1 MDSFGASFFPDSAPA
16 GPLGTNIRAIAL
28 HCRALLRECSK
39 LPSLKEDEWAENRL
53 AEFNLWAANSGV
65 FGGDRNGDFPAVNDE
80 RKPQDS
86 SEEEDEADK
95 QDAELEVGESGDK
108 PESPEHGRLASPEDI
123 PRAFSPWSDDSDS
136 STDSD
141 QDSRDACSPVI
152 TSSSLDGPKV
162 DVAQVI
168 DHLARLT
175 LAIRKAGSS
184 SRTHKADRRF
194 NADHQPA
201 FRRHLNVVVLA
212 RGMEA
217 GRSDHAINPNNLTA
231 TQDRLIIANLRRRNR
246 FLYAQR
252 HARKLA
258 AEAEPQNAPQEYQL
272 QDDVPIMMEDHGEP
286 EPEEDII
293 AELEEQAS
301 DPVETPAQVVVET
314 GLEPVVETQ
323 PPILSATSASGM
335 TQAIDPGLVHN
346 VTPSQVAKTEITTTS
361 AKIAYPKPPAMPLGM
376 RHFKCPCCCQ
386 TLPEMYRQPS
396 LWKKHLMTDI
406 APYTCIIDD
415 CPTPDRL
422 FVTRAEWDQHTRND
436 HQKCWQCLPCTTVGK
451 APLVFPSVE
460 AFMEHLGVAHSDT
473 INEEQYST
481 LIPESAIPV
490 PAGIS
495 CCPLC
500 NSNGP
505 ADSPA
510 LLNHIAEHLHSFA
523 LRSLPWPGRESLHT
537 NLDEQDDDDD
547 DPDDLD
553 DGDHDAYNYFL
564 HNDYFDQGS
573 EVASRQYNL
582 TSGSNRDSDGLPS
595 LHSSQASERPATPSD
610 KGSEVADDASQTA
623 DYDPMVEPGEPRPVI
638 EASYD
643 ESRGTPIELVPSA
656 DSLPE
661 VVQGPIRMPDL
672 VRGPREIYEQGV
684 LINLASLLA
693 PMAFG
698 NWRRELGYAQDILP
712 EVVEGEW
719 PQKCAQRFPRDTDD
733 PEVTRPRELMLIC
746 MQIKY
751 KRKAEK
757 KGPDSQ
763 PSNPSLPYRA
773 YYSPRGFLARVAE
786 LEDQGN
792 LKDAILWQTDAV
804 NHFRNELGD
813 AHYYFIE
820 NVDKLAEMRWDAW
833 NKENADAFLSKEV
846 EIFID
851 NVGTGDVQD
860 PVWIIDGAY
869 NLATVCAKYRLSSL
883 GKKLF
888 NRLIDAFE
896 QESKLL
902 EDGIQHTKAAR
913 EKYSDFLKDQN
924 LWEEV
929 VVMER
934 NSLACLNAD
943 PHLELDI
950 TEALSRLAHALHTW
964 IFLAMLSVLLRSWL
978 SVAKKIW
985 GERDLASIGTVKEL
999 TDYYSILF
1007 EWEKAAQAR
1016 DLYNWLKVKDP
1027 DVDLVKETTPHLDLG
1042 PEDLDERAPRLYARP
1057 NMAAAG
1063 LPISELVDTTL
1074 DHDNS
1079 APPGPAKGT
1088 SGNTVNAGIHAK
1100 FLSFAGTS
1108 INFANNAHVVESF
1121 DIDTLETRRLKREPQ
1136 DDDEDL
1142 LARLQEPKVQAA
1154 IRGGLYGARPIYIIS
1169 GLKIARGLSVQ
1180 REESKSTH
1188 RSMGGTVPIIEGISV
1203 GAGMGGEK
1211 RFGTS
1216 STFKVAPE
1224 EDIILAYQVHK
1235 IKPKSRKVTKASVNV
1250 YETSSA
1256 FLHGDD
1262 ENSGFKGVEVVSVS
1276 ADSLLSEDE
1285 DDDDGEKDEAEGQYL
1300 ELKGGNDGEYYV
1312 YMGQS

>member
-1 MDSFGASFFPDSAPA
+1 MDSYGASFFPDSTPA
-16 GPLGTNIRAIAL
+16 GSLGTNIRDIASN
-28 HCRALLRECSK
+28 CRVLLRECSK
-39 LPSLKEDEWAENRL
+39 LPTLKEDEWAENRL

-65 FGGDRNGDFPAVNDE
+65 FGGDRASLDARLALQPEVIGVFISLLTVLNERLTQCQYFGNGDFPVVNDE

-86 SEEEDEADK
+86 SEEEDEADQ
-95 QDAELEVGESGDK
+95 QDAELEVSESEDE
-108 PESPEHGRLASPEDI
+108 PESPEHERLASPEDI
-123 PRAFSPWSDDSDS
+123 PRAFSPWSDDSEL

-152 TSSSLDGPKV
+152 TNSSLDGPKV
-162 DVAQVI
+162 DVAQII

-217 GRSDHAINPNNLTA
+217 GRSDFAINPNNLTA
-231 TQDRLIIANLRRRNR
+231 IQDRLIIANLRRRNR

-272 QDDVPIMMEDHGEP
+272 QDDMPIMVQDHGEQEAEEEIIA
-286 EPEEDII
+286 EPEE
-293 AELEEQAS
+293 QTP
-301 DPVETPAQVVVET
+301 DPIETPAQVVVET
-314 GLEPVVETQ
+314 ALEPVVETQ

-335 TQAIDPGLVHN
+335 TQAIDPGLIHN

-361 AKIAYPKPPAMPLGM
+361 AKIAYPKPPAMPPGN
-376 RHFKCPCCCQ
+376 H
-386 TLPEMYRQPS
+386 
-396 LWKKHLMTDI
+396 
-406 APYTCIIDD
+406 PYGN
-415 CPTPDRL
+415 RL

-460 AFMEHLGVAHSDT
+460 AFMEHLGVVHSDT

-481 LIPESAIPV
+481 LIPESTIPV

-505 ADSPA
+505 ADSPV

-547 DPDDLD
+547 DDLD
-553 DGDHDAYNYFL
+553 DEDHDTYNYFL

-610 KGSEVADDASQTA
+610 KGSEVADDTSQPT
-623 DYDPMVEPGEPRPVI
+623 DYEPMVEPVEPQPII

-656 DSLPE
+656 DSLPV

-672 VRGPREIYEQGV
+672 LRGPAEIYEQGV
-684 LINLASLLA
+684 LINLLSLLK
-693 PMAFG
+693 PMPFAFG
-698 NWRRELGYAQDILP
+698 NWRRESTSAQDPLP

-719 PQKCAQRFPRDTDD
+719 PQKCAQSSPPDTDD
-733 PEVTRPRELMLIC
+733 PEVIRLRELMLNC
-746 MQIKY
+746 MQRKY
-751 KRKAEK
+751 KRKAEEE
-757 KGPDSQ
+757 GPDSQ
-763 PSNPSLPYRA
+763 PSNQPYPHRT
-773 YYSPRGFLARVAE
+773 YYSPQGFLARVAE
-786 LEDQGN
+786 LEHQGN
-792 LKDAILWQTDAV
+792 LADAILWQIDAV
-804 NHFRNELGD
+804 NQFRNELGF

-833 NKENADAFLSKEV
+833 GKENADAFLRKEV
-846 EIFID
+846 ENFID
-851 NVGTGDVQD
+851 SVGTGGFQD
-860 PVWIIDGAY
+860 PAWTIDGAY
-869 NLATVCAKYRLSSL
+869 DLATVCVKYRLASL

-896 QESKLL
+896 QESEQL
-902 EDGIQHTKAAR
+902 ENGTQHTKAAS

-934 NSLACLNAD
+934 KLLACLNAD
-943 PHLELDI
+943 PHLELDT
-950 TEALSRLAHALHTW
+950 TETLSRLAHALHQTHQ
-964 IFLAMLSVLLRSWL
+964 IQEAEMIDTKIKATRLFEQKIRPQHVEALRMLEQIRRAEIEAWGPWNHASL
-978 SVAKKIW
+978 STLTCLFRFYRHMGLSNDAIGAAQELVICSRKIW
-985 GERDLASIGTVKEL
+985 GERDWASIRAVKIL
-999 TDYYSILF
+999 TDYHSILF
-1007 EWEKAAQAR
+1007 EREKAARAQ
-1016 DLYNWLKVKDP
+1016 DFYKGPKVKDA
-1027 DVDLVKETTPHLDLG
+1027 DADLVKETKPHLDLG
-1042 PEDLDERAPRLYARP
+1042 PEDLNERAPRLYARP
-1057 NMAAAG
+1057 RMGAAE
-1063 LPISELVDTTL
+1063 LPAAEPVDTTL
-1074 DHDNS
+1074 DHGNS
-1079 APPGPAKGT
+1079 APSGPAKGGP
-1088 SGNTVNAGIHAK
+1088 SSERRGMAAGFSKALR
-1100 FLSFAGTS
+1100 FW
-1108 INFANNAHVVESF
+1108 
-1121 DIDTLETRRLKREPQ
+1121 RR
-1136 DDDEDL
+1136 D
-1142 LARLQEPKVQAA
+1142 
-1154 IRGGLYGARPIYIIS
+1154 
-1169 GLKIARGLSVQ
+1169 
-1180 REESKSTH
+1180 
-1188 RSMGGTVPIIEGISV
+1188 
-1203 GAGMGGEK
+1203 
-1211 RFGTS
+1211 
-1216 STFKVAPE
+1216 
-1224 EDIILAYQVHK
+1224 
-1235 IKPKSRKVTKASVNV
+1235 KPSDK
-1250 YETSSA
+1250 
-1256 FLHGDD
+1256 
-1262 ENSGFKGVEVVSVS
+1262 
-1276 ADSLLSEDE
+1276 
-1285 DDDDGEKDEAEGQYL
+1285 
-1300 ELKGGNDGEYYV
+1300 
-1312 YMGQS
+1312 